1 MVLNDKKNV
10 GLSIGSLESFNY
22 SLLYKWHW
30 RFLNSSNLLWV
41 DLIKSCYGSDGGF
54 CMASRSKPKKGV
66 WMGIVNTVWDMHYR
80 GLIPFDSICRRVG
93 NGQSIS
99 FWNDVW
105 CGDIMLR
112 DRFPCLCVVASNVN
126 ALVSDYWDGM
136 IGGFNGFGCLMVG
149 FWLISFFN

>member
-1 MVLNDKKNV
+1 MIKKMVAFPLVVWSRLTTPCFINGV
-10 GLSIGSLESFNY
+10 GG
-22 SLLYKWHW
+22 
-30 RFLNSSNLLWV
+30 FLNSSNLLWV

-126 ALVSDYWDGM
+126 ALVSDYWDRHDWK
-136 IGGFNGFGCLMVG
+136 FQWFGCLMMG